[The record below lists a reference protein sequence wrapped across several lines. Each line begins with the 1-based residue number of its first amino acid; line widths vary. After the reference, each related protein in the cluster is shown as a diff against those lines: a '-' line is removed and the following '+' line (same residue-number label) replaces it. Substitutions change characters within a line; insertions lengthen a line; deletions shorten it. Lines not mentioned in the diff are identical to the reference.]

1 MTDEHT
7 DKYLEDAIASE
18 HDHCVTKHGPFK
30 NHHEAYGVMKEEMEE
45 VLDASE
51 LFAGRAMKNLDALW
65 LKVKNDEMTGAEENI
80 KAIFNTA
87 EEMVKEGIQVMAMCK
102 KWKDLINKERG
113 DIEQDNADRQ
123 AD

>member
-1 MTDEHT
+1 
-7 DKYLEDAIASE
+7 
-18 HDHCVTKHGPFK
+18 
-30 NHHEAYGVMKEEMEE
+30 MEE

-65 LKVKNDEMTGAEENI
+65 LKVKDDEMTGAEENI
-80 KAIFNTA
+80 EAIFNTA

-102 KWKDLINKERG
+102 KWEDLINKERG

>member
-1 MTDEHT
+1 MTGEFT

-51 LFAGRAMKNLDALW
+51 LFAGRAMNNLDLLW
-65 LKVKNDEMTGAEENI
+65 FKVKDDNMTGAEECI
-80 KAIFNTA
+80 QKIYDTA
-87 EEMVKEGIQVMAMCK
+87 EEMVKEGVQVMAMCW
-102 KWKDLINKERG
+102 KWVDLIR
-113 DIEQDNADRQ
+113 EQDADEKQADRFE
-123 AD
+123 